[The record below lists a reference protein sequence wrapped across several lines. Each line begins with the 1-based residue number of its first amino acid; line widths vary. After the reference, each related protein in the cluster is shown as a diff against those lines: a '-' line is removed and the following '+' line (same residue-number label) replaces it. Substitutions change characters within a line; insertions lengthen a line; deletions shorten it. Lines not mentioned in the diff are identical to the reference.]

1 MNHPFYDEH
10 DQAIE
15 YGEFCECGWSIDHY
29 LSYCDLISQL
39 RAALIIEEANENNI
53 QSVATS
59 GDKMIALLNWV
70 GQACGRKISPN
81 YDLVYALKRQLR
93 YLEHD
98 EYSDVGEI
106 PYFYR
111 SEEDFRYE
119 VEKHLFSLLTSHTQE
134 IKLYNPYCSNRA
146 HAVSLQNSLIEEK
159 NAIINGLEKHMP
171 HKGGESALYAW
182 ARKKEVALF
191 QIDELDAQIGALQ
204 WRIEEFDNGGEF
216 DASKNILYVYKGF
229 IKCQKDHH
237 NLTCVNA
244 KLRSKNGKYIY
255 LNVNYCKDCKQFF
268 VSYSEYL
275 HYRSMYG
282 ILIAKIVMISNG
294 EYSSDIDYL
303 ATESPLK
310 LCGYSV
316 SQAEG
321 LTEQARQDLLRELIQ
336 LDIIKKTE
344 VIRYLSWFI
353 QMNGQKYGN
362 EIARSKWESDLDYV
376 RGLNTS
382 KQDTHLIAGIK
393 KYPGYE
399 KL

>member
-1 MNHPFYDEH
+1 MDHPFYEEH
-10 DQAIE
+10 DQVIE
-15 YGEFCECGWSIDHY
+15 YGEFCECGWNVGEY
-29 LSYCDLISQL
+29 LTYCDLIAQL
-39 RAALIIEEANENNI
+39 RSALIVEETYENNTPTT
-53 QSVATS
+53 ATS
-59 GDKMIALLNWV
+59 GDKMIALLKWV
-70 GQACGRKISPN
+70 GQACGRSVSPN
-81 YDLVYALKRQLR
+81 YDLVYALKRQIR

-98 EYSDVGEI
+98 EYGDVGDL

-111 SEEDFRYE
+111 SESDFRYE
-119 VEKHLFSLLTSHTQE
+119 VEKHLFSILTMHPQE
-134 IKLYNPYCSNRA
+134 AKLCTPYCSNRS
-146 HAVSLQNSLIEEK
+146 HAVSLQNSLIAEK
-159 NAIINGLEKHMP
+159 ATIINSLEKHMP
-171 HKGGESALYAW
+171 LSGGESALYAW
-182 ARKKEVALF
+182 ARKKEVALL

-229 IKCQKDHH
+229 IKCQRNHH

-244 KLRSKNGKYIY
+244 KIRSKNGKYIY

-268 VSYSEYL
+268 ISYSEYL

-294 EYSSDIDYL
+294 EYSNDIDYL
-303 ATESPLK
+303 AAESPLK

-321 LTEQARQDLLRELIQ
+321 LTAQARQDLLRELIQ

-353 QMNGQKYGN
+353 QMNGQKFGN

-376 RGLNTS
+376 RGLNTA

-393 KYPGYE
+393 PYPGHD

>member
-1 MNHPFYDEH
+1 MNHPFFEEH
-10 DQAIE
+10 TQAIE
-15 YGEFCECGWSIDHY
+15 YGEFCDCGWSVSDY
-29 LSYCDLISQL
+29 LTYCDFIAQFRSV
-39 RAALIIEEANENNI
+39 LIIEETSECAVPGTI
-53 QSVATS
+53 TS
-59 GDKMIALLNWV
+59 GEKMRELLEWV
-70 GQACGRKISPN
+70 GCVCGRRITPN
-81 YDLVYALKRQLR
+81 YDVVYALKRRIR
-93 YLEHD
+93 YFEHD
-98 EYSDVGEI
+98 EYGDVGDL

-111 SEEDFRYE
+111 SESDFRYE
-119 VEKHLFSLLTSHTQE
+119 VEKHLFYILTMHPQE
-134 IKLYNPYCSNRA
+134 TKLCTPYCSNRS
-146 HAVSLQNSLIEEK
+146 HAVSLQNSLIAEK
-159 NAIINGLEKHMP
+159 AAIINGLEKHMP
-171 HKGGESALYAW
+171 RNGGEATLYAW
-182 ARKKEVALF
+182 ARKKEVAML

-229 IKCQKDHH
+229 IKCQRDHH

-268 VSYSEYL
+268 ISYSEYL

-282 ILIAKIVMISNG
+282 ILIAKIVMISGG
-294 EYSSDIDYL
+294 EYSNDIDYL
-303 ATESPLK
+303 AAESPLK

-321 LTEQARQDLLRELIQ
+321 LTAQARQDLLRELIQ
-336 LDIIKKTE
+336 LDIIKKNE

-353 QMNGQKYGN
+353 QMNGQKFGN

-376 RGLNTS
+376 RGLNTV

-393 KYPGYE
+393 PYPGYD

>member
-1 MNHPFYDEH
+1 MDHPFYEEH
-10 DQAIE
+10 DQVIE
-15 YGEFCECGWSIDHY
+15 YGEFCECGWSVGEY
-29 LSYCDLISQL
+29 LTYCDLIAQL
-39 RAALIIEEANENNI
+39 RSALIVEETYENNTPTT
-53 QSVATS
+53 ATS
-59 GDKMIALLNWV
+59 GDKMIALLKWV
-70 GQACGRKISPN
+70 GQACGRSVSPN
-81 YDLVYALKRQLR
+81 YDLVYALKRQIR

-98 EYSDVGEI
+98 EYGDVGDL

-111 SEEDFRYE
+111 SESDFRYE
-119 VEKHLFSLLTSHTQE
+119 VEKHLFSILTMHPQE
-134 IKLYNPYCSNRA
+134 AKLCTPYCSNRS
-146 HAVSLQNSLIEEK
+146 HAVSLQNSLIAEK
-159 NAIINGLEKHMP
+159 ATIINSLEKHMP
-171 HKGGESALYAW
+171 LSGGESALYAW
-182 ARKKEVALF
+182 ARKKEVALL

-229 IKCQKDHH
+229 IKCQRDHH

-244 KLRSKNGKYIY
+244 KIRSKNGKYIY

-268 VSYSEYL
+268 ISYSEYL

-294 EYSSDIDYL
+294 EYSNDIDYL
-303 ATESPLK
+303 AAESPLK

-321 LTEQARQDLLRELIQ
+321 LTAQARQDLLRELIQ

-353 QMNGQKYGN
+353 QMNGQKFGN
-362 EIARSKWESDLDYV
+362 EIARSKWESDLDYI
-376 RGLNTS
+376 RGLNTA

-393 KYPGYE
+393 PYPGYD

>member
-1 MNHPFYDEH
+1 MDHPFYEEH
-10 DQAIE
+10 DQVIE
-15 YGEFCECGWSIDHY
+15 YGEFCECGWNVGEY
-29 LSYCDLISQL
+29 LTYCDLIAQL
-39 RAALIIEEANENNI
+39 RAALIVEETYENNTPTT
-53 QSVATS
+53 ATS
-59 GDKMIALLNWV
+59 GDKMIALLKWV
-70 GQACGRKISPN
+70 GQACGRSISPN
-81 YDLVYALKRQLR
+81 YDLVYALKRQIR

-98 EYSDVGEI
+98 EYGDVGDL

-111 SEEDFRYE
+111 SESDFRYE
-119 VEKHLFSLLTSHTQE
+119 VEKHLFSILTMHPQE
-134 IKLYNPYCSNRA
+134 AKLCTPYCSNRS
-146 HAVSLQNSLIEEK
+146 HAVSLQNSLIAEK
-159 NAIINGLEKHMP
+159 ATIINSLEKHMP
-171 HKGGESALYAW
+171 LSGGESALYAW
-182 ARKKEVALF
+182 ARKKEVALL

-229 IKCQKDHH
+229 IKCQRNHH

-244 KLRSKNGKYIY
+244 KIRSKNGKYIY

-268 VSYSEYL
+268 ISYSEYL

-294 EYSSDIDYL
+294 EFSNDIDYL
-303 ATESPLK
+303 AAESPLK

-321 LTEQARQDLLRELIQ
+321 LTTQARQDLLRELIQ

-353 QMNGQKYGN
+353 QMNGQKFGN

-376 RGLNTS
+376 RGLNTA

-393 KYPGYE
+393 PYPGHD

>member
-1 MNHPFYDEH
+1 MNHPFYEEH

-15 YGEFCECGWSIDHY
+15 YGEFCEYGWSVGEY
-29 LSYCDLISQL
+29 LTYCDLIAQL
-39 RAALIIEEANENNI
+39 RSTLIVEETYESNTPTT
-53 QSVATS
+53 ATS
-59 GDKMIALLNWV
+59 GGKMVALLNWV
-70 GQACGRKISPN
+70 GQSCSRRITPN
-81 YDLVYALKRQLR
+81 YDLVYALKRQIR

-98 EYSDVGEI
+98 EYGDVGDL

-111 SEEDFRYE
+111 SESDFRYE
-119 VEKHLFSLLTSHTQE
+119 VEKHLFSILTMHPQE
-134 IKLYNPYCSNRA
+134 AKLCTPYCSNRS
-146 HAVSLQNSLIEEK
+146 HAVSLQNSLITEK
-159 NAIINGLEKHMP
+159 NTIINTLEKHMP
-171 HKGGESALYAW
+171 HSGGESALYAW
-182 ARKKEVALF
+182 ARKKEVALL

-229 IKCQKDHH
+229 IKCQRDHH

-268 VSYSEYL
+268 ISYSEYL

-294 EYSSDIDYL
+294 EYSNDIDYL
-303 ATESPLK
+303 AAESPLK

-321 LTEQARQDLLRELIQ
+321 LTAQARQDLLRDLIQ

-353 QMNGQKYGN
+353 QMNGQKFGN

-376 RGLNTS
+376 RGLNTA

-393 KYPGYE
+393 PYPGHD

>member
-1 MNHPFYDEH
+1 MDHPFYEEH
-10 DQAIE
+10 DQVIE
-15 YGEFCECGWSIDHY
+15 YGEFCECGWSVGEY
-29 LSYCDLISQL
+29 LTYCDLIAQL
-39 RAALIIEEANENNI
+39 RSALIVEETYENNTPTT
-53 QSVATS
+53 ATS
-59 GDKMIALLNWV
+59 GDKMIALLKWV
-70 GQACGRKISPN
+70 GQACGRSVSPN
-81 YDLVYALKRQLR
+81 YDLVYALKRQIR

-98 EYSDVGEI
+98 EYGDVGDL

-111 SEEDFRYE
+111 SESDFRYE
-119 VEKHLFSLLTSHTQE
+119 VEKHLFSILTMHPQE
-134 IKLYNPYCSNRA
+134 AKLCTPYCSNRS
-146 HAVSLQNSLIEEK
+146 HAVSLQNSLIAEK
-159 NAIINGLEKHMP
+159 ATIINSLEKHMP
-171 HKGGESALYAW
+171 LSGGESALYAW
-182 ARKKEVALF
+182 ARKKEVALL

-229 IKCQKDHH
+229 IKCQRDHH

-244 KLRSKNGKYIY
+244 KIRSKNGKYIY

-268 VSYSEYL
+268 ISYSEYL

-294 EYSSDIDYL
+294 EYSNDIDYL
-303 ATESPLK
+303 AAESPLK

-321 LTEQARQDLLRELIQ
+321 LTAQARQDLLRELIQ

-353 QMNGQKYGN
+353 QMNGQKFGN

-376 RGLNTS
+376 RGLNTA

-393 KYPGYE
+393 PYPGHD

>member
-1 MNHPFYDEH
+1 MNHPFYEEH

-15 YGEFCECGWSIDHY
+15 YGEFRECGWSVEQY
-29 LSYCDLISQL
+29 LTYCDLIAQFRS
-39 RAALIIEEANENNI
+39 ALILEE
-53 QSVATS
+53 TS
-59 GDKMIALLNWV
+59 EGTIPSTIASGEKMKNLLEWV
-70 GQACGRKISPN
+70 GCACGRRVAPN
-81 YDLVYALKRQLR
+81 YDLVYALKRQIR

-98 EYSDVGEI
+98 EYGDVGDL

-111 SEEDFRYE
+111 SESDFRYE
-119 VEKHLFSLLTSHTQE
+119 VEKHLFSILTAHPQE
-134 IKLYNPYCSNRA
+134 TKLYNPYCSNRA

-159 NAIINGLEKHMP
+159 NSIIAAIEKQLP
-171 HKGGESALYAW
+171 QVGGEVAFYAW
-182 ARKKEVALF
+182 ARKKEAALL

-229 IKCQKDHH
+229 IKCQRDHH

-268 VSYSEYL
+268 ISYSEYL

-294 EYSSDIDYL
+294 EYSNDIDYL
-303 ATESPLK
+303 AAESPLK

-321 LTEQARQDLLRELIQ
+321 LTAQARQDLLRELIQ

-353 QMNGQKYGN
+353 QMNGQKFGN

-382 KQDTHLIAGIK
+382 KQETHLIAGIK
-393 KYPGYE
+393 KYPGHD

>member
-1 MNHPFYDEH
+1 MNHPFYEEH
-10 DQAIE
+10 DQVIE
-15 YGEFCECGWSIDHY
+15 YGEFCECGWSVGEY
-29 LSYCDLISQL
+29 LTYCDLIAQL
-39 RAALIIEEANENNI
+39 RSALIVEETYENNTPTT
-53 QSVATS
+53 ATS
-59 GDKMIALLNWV
+59 GDKMIALLKWV
-70 GQACGRKISPN
+70 GQACGRSVSPN
-81 YDLVYALKRQLR
+81 YDLVYALKRQIR

-98 EYSDVGEI
+98 EYGDVGDL

-111 SEEDFRYE
+111 SESDFRYE
-119 VEKHLFSLLTSHTQE
+119 VEKHLFSILTMHPQE
-134 IKLYNPYCSNRA
+134 AKLCTPYCSNRS
-146 HAVSLQNSLIEEK
+146 HAVSLQNSLIVEK
-159 NAIINGLEKHMP
+159 ATIINSLEKHMP
-171 HKGGESALYAW
+171 LSGGESALYAW
-182 ARKKEVALF
+182 ARKKEVALL

-229 IKCQKDHH
+229 IKCQRDHH

-244 KLRSKNGKYIY
+244 KIRSKNGKYIY
-255 LNVNYCKDCKQFF
+255 LNVNYCTDCKQFF
-268 VSYSEYL
+268 ISYSEYL

-294 EYSSDIDYL
+294 EYSNDIDYL
-303 ATESPLK
+303 AAESPLK

-321 LTEQARQDLLRELIQ
+321 LTAQARQDLLRELIQ

-353 QMNGQKYGN
+353 QMNGQKFGN

-376 RGLNTS
+376 RGLNTA

-393 KYPGYE
+393 PYPGHD

>member
-1 MNHPFYDEH
+1 MEHPFYEEH

-15 YGEFCECGWSIDHY
+15 YGEFCECGWSVGDY
-29 LSYCDLISQL
+29 LAYCDLIAQL
-39 RAALIIEEANENNI
+39 RSALIVEETYESNTPTT
-53 QSVATS
+53 ATS
-59 GDKMIALLNWV
+59 GDKMIALLKWV
-70 GQACGRKISPN
+70 GRACGRSVSPN
-81 YDLVYALKRQLR
+81 YDLVYALKRQIR

-98 EYSDVGEI
+98 EYGDVGDL

-111 SEEDFRYE
+111 SESDFRYE
-119 VEKHLFSLLTSHTQE
+119 VEKHLFSILTMHPQE
-134 IKLYNPYCSNRA
+134 AKLCTPYCSNRS
-146 HAVSLQNSLIEEK
+146 HAVSLQNSLIAEK
-159 NAIINGLEKHMP
+159 NTIINSLEKHMP
-171 HKGGESALYAW
+171 HSGGESALYAW
-182 ARKKEVALF
+182 ARKKESALL

-229 IKCQKDHH
+229 IKCQRDHH

-268 VSYSEYL
+268 ISYSEYL

-294 EYSSDIDYL
+294 EYSNDIDYL
-303 ATESPLK
+303 AAESPLK

-321 LTEQARQDLLRELIQ
+321 LTAQARQDLLRELIQ

-353 QMNGQKYGN
+353 QMNGQKFGN

-376 RGLNTS
+376 RGLNTA

-393 KYPGYE
+393 PYPGHD